1 MNNGGKGYTLFLP
14 DMWRNLQKGD
24 ETGLKSIYYKYRTT
38 ISCYHCEL
46 DSLVILHMVCKAH
59 PKLISLGS
67 TTIKIKVNQV
77 QWYTQY
83 FEK

>member
-1 MNNGGKGYTLFLP
+1 MGARDIHYFLP

-24 ETGLKSIYYKYRTT
+24 ETGLKSIYYKRRTT
-38 ISCYHCEL
+38 ISCYHCAL

-59 PKLISLGS
+59 PKLISLDS